1 MGGGQFDVHQAHQGT
16 GGGCTDHAGRD
27 DAQRVAGHEGNG
39 AFGDEGQTQH
49 GGRLGGV
56 TLFIAEAVAEDP
68 AGHGDAQRRHHAGC
82 HDGGHRDLD
91 VAGQQRGAEDIGR
104 LVDRAAQVEGHHG
117 PEDGAEQRDVLTLHA
132 LQPVGQPFH
141 GGDHG
146 LAQHAQHQHADDAGG
161 QQRQDQHGLEAFQG
175 ARQLDGLGQELRE
188 VAGQEAGQDAAE
200 EAGADGRGDHA
211 AHHAGCQ
218 TRTVGNGERDVAGQ
232 DGHHQGEGVLGA
244 DLEQVPA
251 QRAFQLGIGR
261 NVQAANGE
269 GQCDEQTACN
279 HEGQHERDTR
289 HQVLVGTAAAAA
301 AGLGLF
307 LGACGRR
314 LAVAPRGGFG
324 PGGIEHLAGVM
335 NGGLGAG
342 AVEPLAHE
350 AGLVD
355 LGVGGDHHQ
364 VGSGNFLGGEGVLR
378 ADRATGLDLDGV
390 AGGLGTFFQGL
401 GGHEGVGHARGARGD
416 GHDLHAGRGFAPRR
430 SGLGGRG
437 SLGGSATAGQGLAEH
452 AIGVI
457 EDGLRG
463 ALEDAQCLGKAGQ
476 VDGTIGHDNG
486 HVGLGQ
492 FVVRETA
499 LLTQMADD
507 LQAERMSGPGGGRL
521 QGLADDEA
529 VGGPGLA
536 GGNRQDACHGDSPLG
551 GSWDDQRGV
560 TLICLTSVS
569 TCCTDGSPNS
579 IC

>member
-1 MGGGQFDVHQAHQGT
+1 M
-16 GGGCTDHAGRD
+16 
-27 DAQRVAGHEGNG
+27 
-39 AFGDEGQTQH
+39 
-49 GGRLGGV
+49 
-56 TLFIAEAVAEDP
+56 
-68 AGHGDAQRRHHAGC
+68 
-82 HDGGHRDLD
+82 
-91 VAGQQRGAEDIGR
+91 
-104 LVDRAAQVEGHHG
+104 
-117 PEDGAEQRDVLTLHA
+117 
-132 LQPVGQPFH
+132 GQPFH

-146 LAQHAQHQHADDAGG
+146 LAEHAQHQHADDAGG

-188 VAGQEAGQDAAE
+188 VAGQKAGQDAAE

-211 AHHAGCQ
+211 AHHAGRQ
-218 TRTVGNGERDVAGQ
+218 TRTVGDGERDVAGQ

-261 NVQAANGE
+261 NVQTADGK
-269 GQCDEQTACN
+269 GQRDEQTARD
-279 HEGQHERDTR
+279 HEGQHKRDAR
-289 HQVLVGTAAAAA
+289 HQVLVGATATAAAAC
-301 AGLGLF
+301 LGLF
-307 LGACGRR
+307 LGACGSG
-314 LAVAPRGGFG
+314 LAIPPGGGFG
-324 PGGIEHLAGVM
+324 PGRIEHLAGVM

-342 AVEPLAHE
+342 AVEPFAQE

-364 VGSGNFLGGEGVLR
+364 VGGGDLLGGEGVLR
-378 ADRATGLDLDGV
+378 TDRATGLDLNLV
-390 AGGLGTFFQGL
+390 ARGLGAFLQGL
-401 GGHEGVGHARGARGD
+401 GGHEGVGHAGGARGD
-416 GHDLHAGRGFAPRR
+416 GNDLHAGRGLAPRGG
-430 SGLGGRG
+430 GLGGRG
-437 SLGGSATAGQGLAEH
+437 SLGGSATAGQGLTEH

-476 VDGTIGHDNG
+476 FDGAIGHDDG

-492 FVVRETA
+492 LVVRETA

-551 GSWDDQRGV
+551 GSWG
-560 TLICLTSVS
+560 
-569 TCCTDGSPNS
+569 
-579 IC
+579 